1 MVSLSLPSGRVY
13 KTQTNQKNIM
23 YVLQSIAHTSK
34 AVWLTETLPMPRAQA
49 DRVARERLAQSKGRR
64 RYRLVPVDYPA

>member
-1 MVSLSLPSGRVY
+1 
-13 KTQTNQKNIM
+13 M
-23 YVLQSIAHTSK
+23 YVLQSIARTSR

-49 DRVARERLAQSKGRR
+49 DRVARERHAQSKGRR